1 MLPWIAHRHSS
12 TTLTAFGSPSCL
24 HIRERRRTQYT
35 PSLLTR
41 NSPLT
46 FKAVALYVYLFFEY
60 EIHQTDYISQQELY
74 GLYADAA
81 YNVSLDGQSPVQ
93 MQGKNSS
100 LEKHS
105 RMWDQNTLLY
115 MVDGLAD
122 DLNHTVTVSTLS
134 GTNNNRPFFF
144 DHAVVRSTQG

>member
-1 MLPWIAHRHSS
+1 MLPWIGHRHSS
-12 TTLTAFGSPSCL
+12 TTLTVFGRPSCL

-35 PSLLTR
+35 PSLLTP

-46 FKAVALYVYLFFEY
+46 FKAAALYVYLFSAY
-60 EIHQTDYISQQELY
+60 ESHWTDYTSQQELY

-100 LEKHS
+100 FEIS

-134 GTNNNRPFFF
+134 GTNNNRSFFF